1 MIRQR
6 IHIIDTTLRDGEQA
20 AGVVFSLEEKMQIAF
35 LLDKAGVPELEIGM
49 PAISK
54 EEKKNITVLVH
65 AGFSFDCLAW
75 CRATYNDIDEAAD
88 TGAQGVHLSF
98 PVSPIHL
105 KALRK
110 DEKWVMTQLREM
122 INYASGSFRY
132 VTIGAQDASRADF
145 PFLSDFIH
153 EAEHYGAHRVR
164 IADTVGIMNPLTVS
178 DLFHQLKKE
187 HPNMN
192 FEFHGHNDLGMAT
205 ANTFV
210 ALCSGAEAASVTIN
224 GLGERS
230 GNAALEE
237 LVMALALSSDL
248 ESNIQPKYL
257 SELSTLVEKASGR
270 GLSGMKPITGKFSI
284 SHESGIH
291 TQCLLIDRSTYQII
305 DAKSIGRKE
314 EPFVFGKH
322 CGRASILNFFSAQ
335 GYELT
340 DEESLK
346 ILCEIKKESD
356 LLKRALSDSEV
367 LSLYKKTALERPR
380 SN

>member
-1 MIRQR
+1 MTRKR

-20 AGVVFSLEEKMQIAF
+20 AGVVFSLEEKMQIAS

-54 EEKKNITVLVH
+54 EEKEDIKAVIE

-75 CRATYNDIDEAAD
+75 CRATYNDINEAAS
-88 TGAQGVHLSF
+88 TGAQGVHISF

-105 KALRK
+105 KALNK
-110 DEKWVMTQLREM
+110 SEKWVMNQLKEM
-122 INYASGSFRY
+122 LNYACESFQY
-132 VTIGAQDASRADF
+132 VTIGAQDASRANDS
-145 PFLSDFIH
+145 FLNEFIN

-178 DLFHQLKKE
+178 CLFHQLKKK
-187 HPNMN
+187 HPNVN
-192 FEFHGHNDLGMAT
+192 LEFHGHNDLGMAT

-237 LVMALALSSDL
+237 LVMALALSSEL
-248 ESNIQPKYL
+248 ESNIQTEYL
-257 SELSTLVEKASGR
+257 GELSTLVEKASGR
-270 GLSGMKPITGKFSI
+270 TLSGMKPITGRFSI

-291 TQCLLIDRSTYQII
+291 TQSLLIDRSTYQII

-314 EPFVFGKH
+314 EAFVFGKH
-322 CGRASILNFFSAQ
+322 SGRASIRDFFFTQ

-346 ILCEIKKESD
+346 VLYEIKQKSS
-356 LLKRALSDSEV
+356 LLKRALSNSEV
-367 LSLYKKTALERPR
+367 FSLYKKENTKE
-380 SN
+380 SHFN